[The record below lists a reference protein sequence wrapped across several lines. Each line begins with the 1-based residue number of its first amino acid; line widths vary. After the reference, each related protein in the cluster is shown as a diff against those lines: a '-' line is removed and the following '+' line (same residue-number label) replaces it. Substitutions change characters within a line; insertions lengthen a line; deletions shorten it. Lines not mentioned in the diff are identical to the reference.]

1 MQNMKRRTTFLVVFS
16 LIMLVLAFNRVVAQE
31 DHAGLGISHY
41 DLDAPLIVDTPSKFA
56 VARIYNTGNVDLNI
70 AAVWIPNGDAQGL
83 NVTPISPMFLSS
95 GESTKVHVNVYASKT
110 GNYSGVVEFE
120 TSIVS
125 NVTGSLVLPGGTVQC
140 SFSVI
145 EVPIE
150 TDEDIIEDDD
160 STDSIPDDDSTQNP
174 TPTQND
180 EQPEAPPQEDTHNKT
195 QKLDVGTGL
204 ILIVTLLLLQCSVPI
219 LLSWYD
225 RRGEQK

>member
-1 MQNMKRRTTFLVVFS
+1 MKRRTTLLIVFS
-16 LIMLVLAFNRVVAQE
+16 LVMVVLTLNVVVAQE
-31 DHAGLGISHY
+31 RAGLGISHY
-41 DLDAPLIVDTPSKFA
+41 DLDAPLIVDTTSKFA

-70 AAVWIPNGDAQGL
+70 EAIWIPNGDAQGL
-83 NVTPISPMFLSS
+83 NVTPVSPMFLSS
-95 GESTKVHVNVYASKT
+95 GESTQVHVIVRADEI
-110 GNYSGVVEFE
+110 GNYSGAVEFE

-125 NVTGSLVLPGGTVQC
+125 NVTGNPVLPGGTVQC

-145 EVPIE
+145 ALPIE

-160 STDSIPDDDSTQNP
+160 STDSIPNP
-174 TPTQND
+174 TPPQND
-180 EQPEAPPQEDTHNKT
+180 EQPEAPIIGSQEDTHNKI

-225 RRGEQK
+225 RRGKQK

>member
-1 MQNMKRRTTFLVVFS
+1 MQNMKRRTTLLIVFS
-16 LIMLVLAFNRVVAQE
+16 LVMVVLAFNRVVAQE
-31 DHAGLGISHY
+31 DRAGLGISHY
-41 DLDAPLIVDTPSKFA
+41 DLDAPLIVDTTSKFA

-70 AAVWIPNGDAQGL
+70 EAIWIPNGDAQGL
-83 NVTPISPMFLSS
+83 NVTPVSPMFLSS
-95 GESTKVHVNVYASKT
+95 GESTQVHVIVRADKI

-125 NVTGSLVLPGGTVQC
+125 NVTGNPVLPGGTVQC

-145 EVPIE
+145 ELPIE
-150 TDEDIIEDDD
+150 TDEDIIPDDD
-160 STDSIPDDDSTQNP
+160 STDSIPDDNSTQNP

-180 EQPEAPPQEDTHNKT
+180 EQPETPPQEDTYNKT

-225 RRGEQK
+225 RRGKQK